1 MSRLTRVAAA
11 LSKQVA
17 RDFGPIW
24 SVDATVDAYA
34 SLEDVPIDYWPIIL
48 VSEIQGAAGYHMDK
62 SGQPYALVETSG
74 NWALTASHECLE
86 MLADPFG
93 SRLRAGNLLD
103 QAIACGLK
111 PARVRYLVEVCDPS
125 EAAQFAYQVNGI
137 LVSDFYTP
145 RFFDPV
151 KAPDVTYSFT
161 GHISTPRTVLPDG
174 YITWQDMKTKHWMQL
189 RMFPDRVSTKLPHV
203 VDLNTDAV
211 FSKSR
216 SAGQSLRAAVDRVT
230 KNPGFAEAMD
240 AKFLSVATERGDAAD
255 EAQIERAAELRQTIV
270 ALKRAANRAGT
281 TPAKKLPAK
290 ASARRSLAKT
300 SARKSVA
307 RTAAKRGARKRGR
320 R

>member
-1 MSRLTRVAAA
+1 MLSAHVALVPNDDVNVTMKQLTKVAAA

-24 SVDATVDAYA
+24 NVEATVDAYA
-34 SLEDVPIDYWPIIL
+34 SLDDVPIDYWPIIL
-48 VSEIQGAAGYHMDK
+48 VSEIQDAAGYHMDK

-74 NWALTASHECLE
+74 NWPLTASHECLE

-93 SRLRAGNLLD
+93 SRVRAGNLLD

-111 PARVRYLVEVCDPS
+111 PGRVRYLVEVCDPA

-151 KAPDVTYSFT
+151 KAPGVLYSFT
-161 GHISTPRTVLPDG
+161 GAISAPRTVLPEG

-189 RMFPDRVSTKLPHV
+189 RMFRDDVSTKVPHV
-203 VDLNTDAV
+203 IDLNTKAV
-211 FSKSR
+211 FTKSR
-216 SAGQSLRAAVDRVT
+216 AAGQSLRAAVDRAT

-240 AKFLSVATERGDAAD
+240 DRFLSVTTERRDAAD
-255 EAQIERAAELRQTIV
+255 EAQLERAAELRQAIAT
-270 ALKRAANRAGT
+270 LKRAAKRT
-281 TPAKKLPAK
+281 TTKVAKKSPAT
-290 ASARRSLAKT
+290 SARRGVKKAT
-300 SARKSVA
+300 
-307 RTAAKRGARKRGR
+307 R